1 MVLAA
6 IILPMVLLLYFGKN
20 VRELKP
26 RHYAIVA
33 LITLL
38 QVSVAVYSMFTMER
52 PPLF

>member
-6 IILPMVLLLYFGKN
+6 IIFPMILLLYFGKG

-33 LITLL
+33 LITLF
-38 QVSVAVYSMFTMER
+38 QVSVAIYSMFTMEK